1 MKRLDR
7 GDCIMTGG
15 SLGTGRGPCLSP
27 ADGRATIA
35 ITGIENEA
43 DQRVHH
49 QIAGR
54 GGSAEFAVHGGHQAR

>member
-15 SLGTGRGPCLSP
+15 SRGTGRAPCLSP

-35 ITGIENEA
+35 ITGIGKEA
-43 DQRVHH
+43 GQRVH
-49 QIAGR
+49 QEIADR
-54 GGSAEFAVHGGHQAR
+54 GGSAEFTVHGGHQAR